1 MNKFYAVAFFYSA
14 QEIGIDADVI
24 TEPFIYRNT
33 AVFNNKTDQLNCYAN
48 TMCPASQ
55 LLEANTE
62 KELKEKIRKLRDN
75 FRNNEWLE
83 KKYLSISLINAFHF
97 ENSIL
102 AG

>member
-14 QEIGIDADVI
+14 QEIGIDADVT

-83 KKYLSISLINAFHF
+83 KNIYPYL
-97 ENSIL
+97 
-102 AG
+102 

>member
-33 AVFNNKTDQLNCYAN
+33 AVFNNKTDQLDCYAN

-62 KELKEKIRKLRDN
+62 KELKEKIRKLRNN

-83 KKYLSISLINAFHF
+83 KNIYPYL
-97 ENSIL
+97 
-102 AG
+102 

>member
-62 KELKEKIRKLRDN
+62 KELKEKIRKLRNN

-83 KKYLSISLINAFHF
+83 KNIYPYL
-97 ENSIL
+97 
-102 AG
+102 

>member
-62 KELKEKIRKLRDN
+62 KELKKKIRKLRDN

-83 KKYLSISLINAFHF
+83 KNIYPYL
-97 ENSIL
+97 
-102 AG
+102 

>member
-83 KKYLSISLINAFHF
+83 KNIYPYL
-97 ENSIL
+97 
-102 AG
+102 

>member
-33 AVFNNKTDQLNCYAN
+33 AVFNNKTDQLICYAN
-48 TMCPASQ
+48 TRCPASQ

-62 KELKEKIRKLRDN
+62 KELKEKIRKLRNN

-83 KKYLSISLINAFHF
+83 KNIYPYL
-97 ENSIL
+97 
-102 AG
+102 

>member
-14 QEIGIDADVI
+14 QEIGIDTDVI

-83 KKYLSISLINAFHF
+83 KNIYPYL
-97 ENSIL
+97 
-102 AG
+102 

>member
-62 KELKEKIRKLRDN
+62 KELKEKIRELRNN

-83 KKYLSISLINAFHF
+83 KNIYPYL
-97 ENSIL
+97 
-102 AG
+102 

>member
-62 KELKEKIRKLRDN
+62 EELKEKIRKLRDN

-83 KKYLSISLINAFHF
+83 KNIYPYL
-97 ENSIL
+97 
-102 AG
+102 

>member
-1 MNKFYAVAFFYSA
+1 MNKFYAVAFFYLA

-62 KELKEKIRKLRDN
+62 KELKEKIRKLRNN

-83 KKYLSISLINAFHF
+83 KNIYPYL
-97 ENSIL
+97 
-102 AG
+102 

>member
-62 KELKEKIRKLRDN
+62 NELKEKIRKLRDN

-83 KKYLSISLINAFHF
+83 KNIYPYL
-97 ENSIL
+97 
-102 AG
+102 

>member
-62 KELKEKIRKLRDN
+62 KELKEK
-75 FRNNEWLE
+75 
-83 KKYLSISLINAFHF
+83 F
-97 ENSIL
+97 ENYVIILEITNGQRKISIHIFN
-102 AG
+102 

>member
-24 TEPFIYRNT
+24 TELFIYCNT

-62 KELKEKIRKLRDN
+62 KELKEKIRKLRNN
-75 FRNNEWLE
+75 FRNNE
-83 KKYLSISLINAFHF
+83 
-97 ENSIL
+97 
-102 AG
+102 

>member
-75 FRNNEWLE
+75 FRNNERLE
-83 KKYLSISLINAFHF
+83 KNIYPYL
-97 ENSIL
+97 
-102 AG
+102 